1 MDNISGRIYLIIHAD
16 PNEPEAFQKGMNRL
30 RELRSRLHRPAENLY
45 AGPSARQAE
54 RRDFHKADYLKAVE
68 KAKDY
73 IAHGEVM
80 QVQIG
85 QRISRRFADA
95 PISLYRAL
103 RSLNPSPYMYYYDF
117 GDFHVVGASPEIL
130 VRGEVGKDG
139 EKHVCIRP
147 IAGSRRRGLT
157 AEHCPHC

>member
-1 MDNISGRIYLIIHAD
+1 M
-16 PNEPEAFQKGMNRL
+16 
-30 RELRSRLHRPAENLY
+30 
-45 AGPSARQAE
+45 
-54 RRDFHKADYLKAVE
+54 E

-80 QVQIG
+80 QVQMG

-103 RSLNPSPYMYYYDF
+103 RSLNPSPYMYCYLQTSETSTWSARRLEF
-117 GDFHVVGASPEIL
+117 L

-147 IAGSRRRGLT
+147 IAGSRRQRPDSGAGRRRSSAISPRIRRSALNT
-157 AEHCPHC
+157 